1 MAYLLPR
8 AVFVIIAWGVTCALI
23 RKFWHQADPMIFGVV
38 GASWV
43 MVVGAYFGYL
53 HKLRRDIEAL
63 QRARGHSTNRGTRA

>member
-8 AVFVIIAWGVTCALI
+8 AVLILIAWGMTCALI
-23 RKFWHQADPMIFGVV
+23 RKFWRNADPMIFGVA

-43 MVVGAYFGYL
+43 VVAGAYFGYL

-63 QRARGHSTNRGTRA
+63 ERARGSPSIARMR